1 MVRNGHYPSSHSH
14 RAALRRALQP
24 SFRRLRHTVGP
35 QASAACRALVNRR
48 YSILPRTIE
57 TGAPRRMSCKR
68 RWLWL
73 AMLTPAL
80 LAACAEGDFGR
91 IKPEYVVDDTHSW
104 LGTEAVY
111 RFGGPFSVLP
121 LTDDEK
127 TLRDLAFPLIEPP
140 YDRQRWYSIVNEYGV
155 RRFVQPE
162 WLVFV
167 QDAYERHLMATPF
180 RSANARYAKLNEDV
194 RNDVVRMGPFFTV
207 ARRVVD
213 MDAKRG
219 QSLSYIHS
227 LAPREQLNAVARN
240 AENALIIAWV
250 QCSLAQRA
258 TSYRYAL
265 EHLVI
270 STPAPVAVDVER
282 SLALMQ
288 TTIANKHI
296 LDEPNV
302 CAGAPITLA
311 QDAFTLGAPAAPPP
325 VTPAIV
331 SK

>member
-1 MVRNGHYPSSHSH
+1 
-14 RAALRRALQP
+14 
-24 SFRRLRHTVGP
+24 
-35 QASAACRALVNRR
+35 
-48 YSILPRTIE
+48 
-57 TGAPRRMSCKR
+57 MSGKR
-68 RWLWL
+68 RRFWL
-73 AMLTPAL
+73 ALLAPVL

-91 IKPEYVVDDTHSW
+91 IKPEYVVDDTHTW
-104 LGTEAVY
+104 LGTEAVF

-127 TLRDLAFPLIEPP
+127 TLRDLAYPLIEPP
-140 YDRQRWYSIVNEYGV
+140 YDRQRWYSIVNEYGL

-162 WLVFV
+162 WLGFV
-167 QDAYERHLMATPF
+167 QDAYERHLTATPF
-180 RSANARYAKLNEDV
+180 RSANARYDKLNEDI
-194 RNDVVRMGPFFTV
+194 RNDVVRMGPFFGV

-219 QSLSYIHS
+219 QSLSYVHS
-227 LAPREQLNAVARN
+227 LTPREQLNAVARN

-288 TTIANKHI
+288 TTIANKHL
-296 LDEPNV
+296 LDEPNI

-311 QDAFTLGAPAAPPP
+311 QDAFTLGAPVAPPP
-325 VTPAIV
+325 VVAPAIV